1 MKKIDK
7 LKIEVYADGAE
18 LLSFKKL
25 KKLGYIK
32 GYTTNPSLMR
42 KAGVKDYKIF
52 AKKVINIIKPKPIS
66 FEIFEDSFKKI
77 EKQAKIISKWGKN
90 VYVKIPVINT
100 KKVLNSKL
108 IGNLNKNGIKLNVTA
123 IFTIDQTK
131 NIIKYIG
138 KKTPIILS
146 VFCGRIADTG
156 IDPEKEIK
164 KHLKITKKFKNV
176 KILWASVR
184 EPFNIIQAER
194 AKCHIIT
201 IPPNIIN
208 KTSTFGKKLDLYSK
222 ETVIDFFNDA
232 KNAGYKI

>member
-7 LKIEVYADGAE
+7 LKIEIYADGAE

-42 KAGVKDYKIF
+42 KAGVKNYKIF
-52 AKKVINIIKPKPIS
+52 AKKVIEIVKPKPIS
-66 FEIFEDSFKKI
+66 FEIFEDTSKKI
-77 EKQAKIISKWGKN
+77 EEQANKISKWGEN

-100 KKVLNSKL
+100 KKKFNSKL
-108 IGNLNKNGIKLNVTA
+108 IGKLNKNGIKLNVTA
-123 IFTIDQTK
+123 IFTTDQTK

-146 VFCGRIADTG
+146 VFLGRVADTG
-156 IDPEKEIK
+156 IDPEKEII
-164 KHLKITKKFKNV
+164 KHLKMTKKFKNV
-176 KILWASVR
+176 KLLWASVI

-194 AKCHIIT
+194 SKCHIIT
-201 IPPNIIN
+201 IPPNIIK
-208 KTSTFGKKLDLYSK
+208 KTEVFGKNLDLFSQ
-222 ETVIDFFNDA
+222 ETVKEFYNDA
-232 KNAGYKI
+232 KNVGYKI

>member
-7 LKIEVYADGAE
+7 LKIEIYADGAE

-42 KAGVKDYKIF
+42 KAGVKNYKIF
-52 AKKVINIIKPKPIS
+52 AKKVIEIVKPKPIS
-66 FEIFEDSFKKI
+66 FEIFEDTSKKI
-77 EKQAKIISKWGKN
+77 EEQANKISKWGEN

-100 KKVLNSKL
+100 KKIFNSKL
-108 IGNLNKNGIKLNVTA
+108 IGKLNKNGIKLNVTA

-146 VFCGRIADTG
+146 VFLGRVADTG
-156 IDPEKEIK
+156 IDPEKEII

-176 KILWASVR
+176 KLLWASVR

-194 AKCHIIT
+194 SKCHIIT
-201 IPPNIIN
+201 IPPNIIK
-208 KTSTFGKKLDLYSK
+208 KTEVFGKNLDLYSQ
-222 ETVIDFFNDA
+222 ETVKEFYNDA
-232 KNAGYKI
+232 KNVGYKI

>member
-7 LKIEVYADGAE
+7 LKIEIYADGAE

-42 KAGVKDYKIF
+42 KAGVKNYKIF
-52 AKKVINIIKPKPIS
+52 AKKVIEIVKPKPIS
-66 FEIFEDSFKKI
+66 FEIFEDTSKKI
-77 EKQAKIISKWGKN
+77 EEQANKISKWGEN

-100 KKVLNSKL
+100 KKKFNSKL
-108 IGNLNKNGIKLNVTA
+108 IGKLNKNGIKLNVTA

-146 VFCGRIADTG
+146 VFLGRVADTG

-164 KHLKITKKFKNV
+164 KHLKMTKKFKNV
-176 KILWASVR
+176 KLLWASVR
-184 EPFNIIQAER
+184 EPFNIVQAER
-194 AKCHIIT
+194 SKCHIIT
-201 IPPNIIN
+201 IPPNIIE
-208 KTSTFGKKLDLYSK
+208 KTKVFGKKLDLYSQ
-222 ETVIDFFNDA
+222 ETVKDFYNDA
-232 KNAGYKI
+232 KNVGYKI

>member
-1 MKKIDK
+1 MKKISK

-25 KKLGYIK
+25 KKLGYIR

-52 AKKVINIIKPKPIS
+52 AKKVIKIIRPKPIS

-77 EKQAKIISKWGKN
+77 EEQANIISKWGKN

-100 KKVLNSKL
+100 KKVFNSKL
-108 IGNLNKNGIKLNVTA
+108 IGNLNKNGIKLNITA

-194 AKCHIIT
+194 SNCHIIT
-201 IPPNIIN
+201 IPTNIIN
-208 KTSTFGKKLDLYSK
+208 KTNAFGKKLDLYSQ
-222 ETVIDFFNDA
+222 ETVIDFYNDA
-232 KNAGYKI
+232 KNVGYKI

>member
-7 LKIEVYADGAE
+7 LKIEIYADGAE

-32 GYTTNPSLMR
+32 GYTNNPSLMR
-42 KAGVKDYKIF
+42 KAGIKHYKIF
-52 AKKVINIIKPKPIS
+52 AKKVIKIVKPKPIS
-66 FEIFEDSFKKI
+66 FEIFEDTSKKI
-77 EKQAKIISKWGKN
+77 EEQANKISKWGEN

-100 KKVLNSKL
+100 KKIFNSKL
-108 IGNLNKNGIKLNVTA
+108 IGKLNKNGIKLNVTA
-123 IFTIDQTK
+123 IFTVDQTK

-146 VFCGRIADTG
+146 VFLGRIADTG
-156 IDPEKEIK
+156 IDPEKEIR

-176 KILWASVR
+176 KLLWASVR

-194 AKCHIIT
+194 SKCHIIT
-201 IPPNIIN
+201 IPPNIIE
-208 KTSTFGKKLDLYSK
+208 KTKVFGKKLDLYSQ
-222 ETVIDFFNDA
+222 ETVKEFYNDA
-232 KNAGYKI
+232 KNVGYKI

>member
-1 MKKIDK
+1 MKKISK
-7 LKIEVYADGAE
+7 VKIEIYADGAE

-25 KKLGYIK
+25 KKLDYIK

-42 KAGVKDYKIF
+42 KAGVKNYKIF
-52 AKKVINIIKPKPIS
+52 AKKVIEIVKPKPIS
-66 FEIFEDSFKKI
+66 FEIFEDTSKKI
-77 EKQAKIISKWGKN
+77 EEQANKISKWGEN

-100 KKVLNSKL
+100 KKIFNSKL

-123 IFTIDQTK
+123 IFTTDQTK

-146 VFCGRIADTG
+146 VFCGRLADTG
-156 IDPEKEIK
+156 IDPEKEII

-184 EPFNIIQAER
+184 EPFNIVQAER
-194 AKCHIIT
+194 SKCHIIT
-201 IPPNIIN
+201 ISPNIIE
-208 KTSTFGKKLDLYSK
+208 KTKFFGKNLDLYSQ
-222 ETVIDFFNDA
+222 ETVKDFYNDA
-232 KNAGYKI
+232 KNVGYKI

>member
-7 LKIEVYADGAE
+7 LNIEIYADGAE

-42 KAGVKDYKIF
+42 KAGVKNYKTF
-52 AKKVINIIKPKPIS
+52 AKKVIEIVKPKPIS
-66 FEIFEDSFKKI
+66 FEIFEDTSKKI
-77 EKQAKIISKWGKN
+77 EEQANKISKWGKN

-100 KKVLNSKL
+100 KKNFNSKL
-108 IGNLNKNGIKLNVTA
+108 IGKLNKNGIKLNVTA
-123 IFTIDQTK
+123 IFTINQTK

-146 VFCGRIADTG
+146 VFLGRIADTG
-156 IDPEKEIK
+156 IDPEKEFIK
-164 KHLKITKKFKNV
+164 HYKMTKKFKNV
-176 KILWASVR
+176 KLLWASVR

-194 AKCHIIT
+194 SKCHIIT
-201 IPPNIIN
+201 IPPNIIK
-208 KTSTFGKKLDLYSK
+208 KTEVFGKKLDLYSQ
-222 ETVIDFFNDA
+222 ETVKEFYNDA
-232 KNAGYKI
+232 KNVGYKI

>member
-7 LKIEVYADGAE
+7 LKIEIYADGAE

-42 KAGVKDYKIF
+42 KAGIKHYKIF
-52 AKKVINIIKPKPIS
+52 AKKVIKIVKPKPIS
-66 FEIFEDSFKKI
+66 FEIFEDTSKKI
-77 EKQAKIISKWGKN
+77 EEQANKISKWGEN

-100 KKVLNSKL
+100 KKIFNSKL
-108 IGNLNKNGIKLNVTA
+108 IGKLNKNGIKLNVTA
-123 IFTIDQTK
+123 IFTVDQTK

-146 VFCGRIADTG
+146 VFLGRIADTG
-156 IDPEKEIK
+156 IDPEKEIR

-176 KILWASVR
+176 KLLWASVR

-194 AKCHIIT
+194 SKCHIIT
-201 IPPNIIN
+201 IPPNIIE
-208 KTSTFGKKLDLYSK
+208 KTKVFGKKLDLYSQ
-222 ETVIDFFNDA
+222 ETVKEFYNDA
-232 KNAGYKI
+232 KNVGYKI

>member
-7 LKIEVYADGAE
+7 LKIEIYADGAE

-32 GYTTNPSLMR
+32 GYTTNPSLMK
-42 KAGVKDYKIF
+42 KAGVKNYKIF
-52 AKKVINIIKPKPIS
+52 AKKVIKIVKPKPIS
-66 FEIFEDSFKKI
+66 FEIFEDTSKKI
-77 EKQAKIISKWGKN
+77 EEQANKISKWGEN

-100 KKVLNSKL
+100 KKIFNSKL
-108 IGNLNKNGIKLNVTA
+108 IGKLNKNGIKLNVTA

-146 VFCGRIADTG
+146 VFLGRVADTG
-156 IDPEKEIK
+156 IDPEKEII
-164 KHLKITKKFKNV
+164 KHLKMTKKFKNV
-176 KILWASVR
+176 KLLWASVR

-194 AKCHIIT
+194 SKCHIIT
-201 IPPNIIN
+201 IPPNIIE
-208 KTSTFGKKLDLYSK
+208 KTKVFGKKLDLYSQ
-222 ETVIDFFNDA
+222 ETVKDFYNDA
-232 KNAGYKI
+232 RNVGYKI

>member
-7 LKIEVYADGAE
+7 LKIEIYADGAE

-42 KAGVKDYKIF
+42 KAGVKHYKIF
-52 AKKVINIIKPKPIS
+52 AKKVIEIVKPKPIS
-66 FEIFEDSFKKI
+66 FEIFEDTSKKI
-77 EKQAKIISKWGKN
+77 EEQANKISKWGEN

-100 KKVLNSKL
+100 KKIFNSKL
-108 IGNLNKNGIKLNVTA
+108 IGKLNKNGIKLNVTA

-146 VFCGRIADTG
+146 VFLGRVADTG
-156 IDPEKEIK
+156 IDPEKEII

-176 KILWASVR
+176 KLLWASVR

-194 AKCHIIT
+194 SKCHIIT
-201 IPPNIIN
+201 IPPNIIE
-208 KTSTFGKKLDLYSK
+208 KTKVFGKKLDLYSQ
-222 ETVIDFFNDA
+222 ETVKEFYNDA
-232 KNAGYKI
+232 KNVGYKI

>member
-7 LKIEVYADGAE
+7 LKIEIYADGAE

-42 KAGVKDYKIF
+42 KAGVKHYKIF
-52 AKKVINIIKPKPIS
+52 AKKVIEIVKPKPIS
-66 FEIFEDSFKKI
+66 FEIFEDTSKKI
-77 EKQAKIISKWGKN
+77 EEQANKISKWGEN

-100 KKVLNSKL
+100 KKIFNSKL
-108 IGNLNKNGIKLNVTA
+108 IGKLNKNGIKLNVTA

-146 VFCGRIADTG
+146 VFLGRVADTR
-156 IDPEKEIK
+156 IDPEKEII

-176 KILWASVR
+176 KLLWASVR

-194 AKCHIIT
+194 SKCHIIT
-201 IPPNIIN
+201 IPPNIIE
-208 KTSTFGKKLDLYSK
+208 KTKVFGKKLDLYSQ
-222 ETVIDFFNDA
+222 ETVKEFYNDA
-232 KNAGYKI
+232 KNVGYKI

>member
-7 LKIEVYADGAE
+7 LKIEIYADGAE

-42 KAGVKDYKIF
+42 KAGVKHYRIF
-52 AKKVINIIKPKPIS
+52 AKKVIEIVKPKPIS
-66 FEIFEDSFKKI
+66 FEIFEDTSKKI
-77 EKQAKIISKWGKN
+77 EEQANKISKWGEN

-100 KKVLNSKL
+100 KKIFNSKL
-108 IGNLNKNGIKLNVTA
+108 IGKLNKNGIKLNVTA
-123 IFTIDQTK
+123 IFTTDQTR

-146 VFCGRIADTG
+146 VFCGRLADTG
-156 IDPEKEIK
+156 IDPEKEII
-164 KHLKITKKFKNV
+164 KHLNITKKFKNV

-184 EPFNIIQAER
+184 ELFNIAQAER

-201 IPPNIIN
+201 IPPNIIE
-208 KTSTFGKKLDLYSK
+208 KTKVFGKKLDLYSQ
-222 ETVIDFFNDA
+222 ETVKEFYNDA
-232 KNAGYKI
+232 KNVGYKI

>member
-7 LKIEVYADGAE
+7 LKIEIYADGAE

-42 KAGVKDYKIF
+42 KAGVKNYKIF
-52 AKKVINIIKPKPIS
+52 AKKVIEIVKPKPIS
-66 FEIFEDSFKKI
+66 FEIFEDTSKKI
-77 EKQAKIISKWGKN
+77 EEQANKISKWGEN

-100 KKVLNSKL
+100 KKNFNSKL
-108 IGNLNKNGIKLNVTA
+108 IGKLNKNGIKLNVTA

-146 VFCGRIADTG
+146 VFLGRVADTG
-156 IDPEKEIK
+156 IDPEKEII
-164 KHLKITKKFKNV
+164 KHLKMTKKFKNV
-176 KILWASVR
+176 KLLWASVR

-194 AKCHIIT
+194 SKCHIIT
-201 IPPNIIN
+201 IPPNIIE
-208 KTSTFGKKLDLYSK
+208 KTKVFGKKLDLYSQ
-222 ETVIDFFNDA
+222 ETVKDFYNDA
-232 KNAGYKI
+232 KNVGYKI

>member
-7 LKIEVYADGAE
+7 LKIEIYADGAE

-42 KAGVKDYKIF
+42 KAGVKHYKIF
-52 AKKVINIIKPKPIS
+52 AKKVIEIVKPKPIS
-66 FEIFEDSFKKI
+66 FEIFEDTSKKI
-77 EKQAKIISKWGKN
+77 EEQANKISKWGEN

-100 KKVLNSKL
+100 KKIFNSKL
-108 IGNLNKNGIKLNVTA
+108 IGKLNKNGIKLNVTA

-146 VFCGRIADTG
+146 VFFGRVADTG
-156 IDPEKEIK
+156 IDPEKEII

-176 KILWASVR
+176 KLLWASVR

-194 AKCHIIT
+194 SKCHIIT
-201 IPPNIIN
+201 IPPNIIK
-208 KTSTFGKKLDLYSK
+208 KTEVFGKNLDLYSQ
-222 ETVIDFFNDA
+222 ETVKEFYNDA
-232 KNAGYKI
+232 KNVGYKI